1 MTGRRRS
8 LDRNTRSA
16 ESVGSRENVMT
27 SWQNGKLV
35 GWIDERGVLTLDGV
49 SEAVLR
55 TQNLERIREQ
65 TDVRR

>member
-1 MTGRRRS
+1 
-8 LDRNTRSA
+8 
-16 ESVGSRENVMT
+16 MT